1 MSCALGL
8 PLLFLPEFSKISNM
22 EAVHPENSKQPKW
35 AKRFLYIA
43 LGLVIVHILAVLF
56 YFGDFVDTD
65 QFGVKYW
72 HISIFDLDEEESFG
86 TWFSALILLYAGQ
99 LLWKRAKRIQE
110 TGGIHYTYW
119 TILAIGFHML
129 SIDEVVGLHE
139 WLNSALEDILWTKIA
154 MIGVGIV
161 GLAFIP
167 FLIKLDPYERQWFLI
182 AGIIYLGGAV
192 GIETATEYYKDN
204 DMLNTL
210 PYNLWTCAE
219 EALEMLGIVLF
230 IHILEKRA
238 TPVIKQL

>member
-1 MSCALGL
+1 M
-8 PLLFLPEFSKISNM
+8 
-22 EAVHPENSKQPKW
+22 
-35 AKRFLYIA
+35 
-43 LGLVIVHILAVLF
+43 
-56 YFGDFVDTD
+56 
-65 QFGVKYW
+65 
-72 HISIFDLDEEESFG
+72 
-86 TWFSALILLYAGQ
+86 
-99 LLWKRAKRIQE
+99 
-110 TGGIHYTYW
+110 YW
-119 TILAIGFHML
+119 TILAIGFHIM

-192 GIETATEYYKDN
+192 GIETATEHYKDN

-210 PYNLWTCAE
+210 PYNLWTCTE

-230 IHILEKRA
+230 NYILEKRA
-238 TPVIKQL
+238 TLAIRKV